1 MAVTAGRD
9 RIVLAMLLLHPNR
22 IVGAGE
28 LVDALW
34 GSTPPATARGQLQSC
49 ISRLRRILPAGV
61 ILTDRAGY
69 GIRVEPDELD
79 AEVFAQAIEKARADG
94 DPVAYRAALAL
105 WRGPACAE
113 LDAPAIRQAA
123 AVLDERYALAVE
135 DWAGLELAAGR
146 ERELTGELTAMVERF
161 PLRER
166 LRGQLILALARSG
179 RQADALTEFRR
190 ARRLLADELGI
201 EPGEELQELHRGIL
215 KGETATGPAP
225 RPAAPVRCLPR
236 TVGDFTGR
244 HEQVNRLLAG
254 QLAGDEAGPLVAVI
268 DGMAGSGKTTL
279 ALHLA
284 ALVGDRYPDAHLF
297 VDLQGH
303 SERDP
308 VEPGAA
314 LVTLLRQLGLAAD
327 DIPLEPM
334 QRVACWRTEAARR
347 RLLVVLDNAA
357 SSTQIAD
364 LLPTAP
370 GSLALVT
377 SRRRLAGL
385 DGARVESLPVLT
397 PDEAVALLAQIAGD
411 RVREEPEAAAEVVR
425 RCGLLPLAIRLAGA
439 RLAHRPRWR
448 VADLLRR
455 LSEAALP
462 ELAAEDRTVTGAFTL
477 TYRQLRPPLQRVFR
491 LLGVYP
497 GADFDA
503 LAVAALADLARDTA
517 EEMLDDLVDVHL
529 VDEPE
534 PGVFRLHDLM
544 REYAGMLAA
553 ELPEAD
559 RAAALTAVL
568 DFQLHAAIAAAIP
581 SHRLILVRDLGAPV
595 PARPDLVVED
605 PIARLERERPNLVA
619 LVEAAGRT
627 DYAWQLPR
635 AVWHLLFYRG
645 YMDDIRELQERALT
659 AAEASGSRSAI
670 ATTANYLASVYG
682 RAGQNDRA
690 EEYLRLSIRLR
701 EELGEIAGAAVGYS
715 NLGNILLSQGRLTEA
730 LETVQTVIRLRTR
743 FGHHTTPSPMLAI
756 AADIYTALGQPE
768 RALHYARRRLFST
781 IENREE
787 GQLAGTLL
795 SLQRLRYRLGTLSA
809 AAAHRYID
817 LALWV
822 TRRTGYQSTTGDAH
836 NDRAR
841 LLRDEG
847 RYAEAI
853 GEHRRAVEI
862 SVRLNDV
869 RHQAGFRHDYAVTLR
884 RLGDRAG
891 ARAMFEESLRV
902 AGAGRNPYWTARAQ
916 RGLADCLD
924 QGDPEADRLRA
935 QAREIFERMGLTEE
949 IAAAD

>member
-9 RIVLAMLLLHPNR
+9 RIVLAMLLLDPNR
-22 IVGAGE
+22 IVVAGE

-34 GSTPPATARGQLQSC
+34 GSAPPATARGQLQSC
-49 ISRLRRILPAGV
+49 ISRLRRMLPVGA

-69 GIRVEPDELD
+69 GIHVEPGELD
-79 AEVFAQAIEKARADG
+79 AEVFAQAVEKARADA
-94 DPVAYRAALAL
+94 DPAAYRRALAL
-105 WRGPACAE
+105 RRGPACAE

-135 DWAGLELAAGR
+135 DWADLELAAGR
-146 ERELTGELTAMVERF
+146 ERELTGELSALVERF

-166 LRGQLILALARSG
+166 MRGQLMLALARSG

-190 ARRLLADELGI
+190 ARQLLADELGI
-201 EPGEELQELHRGIL
+201 EPGEELQERHRQIL
-215 KGETATGPAP
+215 NGEISAGSGAE
-225 RPAAPVRCLPR
+225 PAASGPVRCLPR

-244 HEQVNRLLAG
+244 REQIDRLLADR
-254 QLAGDEAGPLVAVI
+254 LTDDAGPRVAVI

-284 ALVGDRYPDAHLF
+284 ALAGDRYPDAHLF

-308 VEPGAA
+308 VEPAAA
-314 LVTLLRQLGLAAD
+314 LHTLLRQLGLAVEE
-327 DIPLEPM
+327 IPLEPM
-334 QRVACWRTEAARR
+334 QRVARWRTEAARR

-385 DGARVESLPVLT
+385 DGARVESLPVLS
-397 PDEAVALLAQIAGD
+397 PDEAVALLEQIAGD
-411 RVREEPEAAAEVVR
+411 RVRAEPAASAEVVR

-462 ELAAEDRTVTGAFTL
+462 ELAAEDRTVTGAFAL
-477 TYRQLRPPLQRVFR
+477 TYGQLPAPLQRVFR

-517 EEMLDDLVDVHL
+517 EDLLEDLLDVNL

-544 REYAGMLAA
+544 REYAEMLAA
-553 ELPEAD
+553 ELPAAD
-559 RAAALTAVL
+559 RTAALTAVL
-568 DFQLHAAIAAAIP
+568 DFQLHAAIATASA
-581 SHRLILVRDLGAPV
+581 SHRALLLSDLGQPV
-595 PARPDLVVED
+595 PSRPDLVVAD

-619 LVEAAGRT
+619 LVEAATGT
-627 DYAWQLPR
+627 DYAWQIPR
-635 AVWHLLFYRG
+635 AAWQVLYFHG
-645 YMDDIRELQERALT
+645 YTDDLRALQRIGLA
-659 AAEASGSRSAI
+659 AAEMSGNRAAI
-670 ATTANYLASVYG
+670 ATSANYLASVYS
-682 RAGQNDRA
+682 RVGQDDQA
-690 EEYLRLSIRLR
+690 EEHLRRSIRLR
-701 EELGEIAGAAVGYS
+701 EELGQIGAALVGYP
-715 NLGNILLSQGRLTEA
+715 NLAVIYLSQGRFAESLELLETARSRRRFTKHVSQSPLLAVLVDVLSVLGRPEEA
-730 LETVQTVIRLRTR
+730 LYYARLR
-743 FGHHTTPSPMLAI
+743 L
-756 AADIYTALGQPE
+756 L
-768 RALHYARRRLFST
+768 ST
-781 IENREE
+781 IENRED
-787 GQLAGTLL
+787 GGLAGTLL

-809 AAAHRYID
+809 AAAHHYID
-817 LALWV
+817 MALWV
-822 TRRTGYQSTTGDAH
+822 STRIGYQSTTSDAH
-836 NDRAR
+836 HNRAR
-841 LLRDEG
+841 VLREEG
-847 RYAEAI
+847 RYDEAI
-853 GEHRRAVEI
+853 REHRRAVEI
-862 SVRLNDV
+862 SVRLTDV
-869 RHQAGFRHDYAVTLR
+869 RHQADFRHDYAVTLR

-891 ARAMFEESLRV
+891 ARAMFEQVVRV
-902 AGAGRNPYWTARAQ
+902 ARAGGHPYWTARAQ
-916 RGLADCLD
+916 VGLADCLEP
-924 QGDPEADRLRA
+924 GDPEADRLRA
-935 QAREIFERMGLTEE
+935 QARETFERIGITEE
-949 IAAAD
+949 IAAAY